1 MYVTSIGRVNM
12 NKKLNIVLFLLLSF
26 AWPVAAQVN
35 RAALEKQL
43 KEVIAGKKAEV
54 GIAVILNG
62 RDTLVLNNDVRYP
75 MMSVFKFHQA
85 LSVAHYLEQKGLPLT
100 TPIHIRKSDLKP
112 NTYSPLRD
120 KYPEGD
126 IDLPVGELL
135 TYTVQLSDNNACDI
149 LFDYTGGTKKTDR
162 YIRSLGIDHFAI
174 SHTEDDMHRDL
185 QACYQ
190 NWTSPLDAARLV
202 ELFITRPLVADVYQ
216 EFIKRAMITCET
228 GKDRLS
234 KPLLH
239 TQAVIGHKTGTGDRN
254 AKGQLIGIND
264 IGFVRLPDGQRYT
277 IAVFVKDSEESAPAT
292 EQIIADLSKVVY
304 EYVKSE

>member
-1 MYVTSIGRVNM
+1 M
-12 NKKLNIVLFLLLSF
+12 NQKLNLVLFLFLLFTSS
-26 AWPVAAQVN
+26 AAAQVK

-43 KEVIAGKKAEV
+43 KEVIVGKKAEI
-54 GIAVILNG
+54 GIAVIING
-62 RDTLVLNNDVRYP
+62 KDTLTLNNDVRYP

-85 LSVAHYLEQKGLPLT
+85 LSVAHYLEQKKLPLT

-120 KYPEGD
+120 KYPQGD
-126 IDLPVGELL
+126 IDLSVGKLL
-135 TYTVQLSDNNACDI
+135 AYTLQLSDNNACDI

-174 SHTEDDMHRDL
+174 SQTEDDMNRDL
-185 QACYQ
+185 QSCYR

-216 EFIKRAMITCET
+216 KFIKQTMITCET
-228 GKDRLS
+228 GKDRLP
-234 KPLLH
+234 KPLFN

-264 IGFVRLPDGQRYT
+264 IGFVHLPDGQRYT

-292 EQIIADLSKVVY
+292 AQIIADISKVVY
-304 EYVKSE
+304 QNVKQDK